1 MFFVEETFAWFVL
14 LAFAKVIYFICRFI
28 FDIFL
33 LSFFYISFLF
43 FYFCFDWKSMNIKSV
58 YSIFNDFIGLVI
70 GEMKFYN
77 FLKLLDIFIK
87 YRGLFLYFF
96 CLIDSP
102 STILSF
108 FFFSFFF
115 RFNSPDIK
123 RALFLGNFKKNAI
136 IAGLGIRQQGIFYLN
151 VWILN
156 TRYEL
161 QIHKGEYLLDH
172 K

>member
-1 MFFVEETFAWFVL
+1 
-14 LAFAKVIYFICRFI
+14 
-28 FDIFL
+28 
-33 LSFFYISFLF
+33 
-43 FYFCFDWKSMNIKSV
+43 MNIKSV

-77 FLKLLDIFIK
+77 FVLKLLDIFIK

-115 RFNSPDIK
+115 SIQF
-123 RALFLGNFKKNAI
+123 
-136 IAGLGIRQQGIFYLN
+136 
-151 VWILN
+151 
-156 TRYEL
+156 TRY
-161 QIHKGEYLLDH
+161 
-172 K
+172 

>member
-1 MFFVEETFAWFVL
+1 
-14 LAFAKVIYFICRFI
+14 
-28 FDIFL
+28 
-33 LSFFYISFLF
+33 
-43 FYFCFDWKSMNIKSV
+43 MNIKSV

-102 STILSF
+102 STLLSF

-115 RFNSPDIK
+115 SIQF
-123 RALFLGNFKKNAI
+123 
-136 IAGLGIRQQGIFYLN
+136 
-151 VWILN
+151 
-156 TRYEL
+156 TRY
-161 QIHKGEYLLDH
+161 
-172 K
+172 